1 MKDLNIFLQRRY
13 TNGQKAHEKMLNI
26 MSHQRNETHNHEIH
40 FTGCKTFLK
49 TKKENNNFPQK
60 HKEIGTFIHC

>member
-40 FTGCKTFLK
+40 FTDVKLFLK
-49 TKKENNNFPQK
+49 QKRKITIFPK
-60 HKEIGTFIHC
+60 T